1 MAENKDFLRQDGDYR
16 TMKAFRKAEC
26 IYDVTYYFAHTFL
39 QTGDRTHYRPDGAGG
54 ALGEAEPGPANP
66 ADPLTPVDL
75 AILSS
80 PRILEAPRI
89 PATPYKTHP
98 AHQTH

>member
-39 QTGDRTHYRPDGAGG
+39 QTGDRTIDQMVQAARSGKQNLAEGTIDGVTSARDGNQTRQCQ
-54 ALGEAEPGPANP
+54 PR
-66 ADPLTPVDL
+66 
-75 AILSS
+75 LSA
-80 PRILEAPRI
+80 RAAARL
-89 PATPYKTHP
+89 
-98 AHQTH
+98 

>member
-39 QTGDRTHYRPDGAGG
+39 QTGDRTID
-54 ALGEAEPGPANP
+54 
-66 ADPLTPVDL
+66 
-75 AILSS
+75 
-80 PRILEAPRI
+80 
-89 PATPYKTHP
+89 
-98 AHQTH
+98 